1 VVNTLINPSVKKFRR
16 LKMKSFIKI
25 FTCLLCLSF
34 LSGCASL
41 QDATRSVSSTVS
53 STVGSITSA
62 IDEKQYAKVPEDQKI
77 GLAEANE
84 KNMLSEKK
92 IKLAKEK
99 SKYADLELDKANLLK
114 EISSLEYD
122 IVRQEAIKR
131 AGLDVK
137 GESGEVIGKM
147 KEKKNKIEGN
157 IMRIDGK
164 MEDVS
169 LSIKRASDEIATAE
183 GDLKKKVSRE
193 NPADAPKAKAEKVDQ
208 GKMETP
214 AKVKT
219 AEPVKDQEPA
229 KTPEPVKN
237 QPQEQT
243 K

>member
-1 VVNTLINPSVKKFRR
+1 
-16 LKMKSFIKI
+16 MKSFIKI

-34 LSGCASL
+34 LSGCATI
-41 QDATRSVSSTVS
+41 QDATTSVTSSVS

-62 IDEKQYAKVPEDQKI
+62 IDEKQYTKVPEDQKI

-84 KNMLSEKK
+84 KVMLSEKK
-92 IKLAKEK
+92 VKLAKEK
-99 SKYADLELDKANLLK
+99 SKYADLELDKANQLK
-114 EISSLEYD
+114 EISSVEYD

-131 AGLDVK
+131 AGLDAK
-137 GESGEVIGKM
+137 GVSGEVIGNLKA
-147 KEKKNKIEGN
+147 KKNKIEGN

-164 MEDVS
+164 MEDLS
-169 LSIKRASDEIATAE
+169 LSIKRASDETAAAE

-193 NPADAPKAKAEKVDQ
+193 SPADMPKVKAEKMDQ
-208 GKMETP
+208 GKTETP
-214 AKVKT
+214 AKAKT

-229 KTPEPVKN
+229 KTPEPVKD

>member
-1 VVNTLINPSVKKFRR
+1 
-16 LKMKSFIKI
+16 MKSFIKL

-41 QDATRSVSSTVS
+41 QDARSSVS
-53 STVGSITSA
+53 STVGSITSR

-77 GLAEANE
+77 GFAEANE
-84 KNMLSEKK
+84 KIMLSEKK

-99 SKYADLELDKANLLK
+99 IKYADLEHDKANLLK
-114 EISSLEYD
+114 EIASLEYD

-137 GESGEVIGKM
+137 GVSGEVIGDIKA
-147 KEKKNKIEGN
+147 KKYKIEGD

-169 LSIKRASDEIATAE
+169 LSIKRTSDEITTAE
-183 GDLKKKVSRE
+183 GALKKKVSRE
-193 NPADAPKAKAEKVDQ
+193 NSADTPKVKAEKVDQ
-208 GKMETP
+208 DKTETP
-214 AKVKT
+214 AKAKT
-219 AEPVKDQEPA
+219 AEPAKDQEPT
-229 KTPEPVKN
+229 KTPEPVKD
-237 QPQEQT
+237 QPQEQI

>member
-1 VVNTLINPSVKKFRR
+1 
-16 LKMKSFIKI
+16 MKSFIKI

-34 LSGCASL
+34 LSGCATI
-41 QDATRSVSSTVS
+41 QDATTSVTSSVSSTV
-53 STVGSITSA
+53 VSITSA

-84 KNMLSEKK
+84 KVMLSEKK
-92 IKLAKEK
+92 VKLAKEK

-122 IVRQEAIKR
+122 IVRQEAIRR
-131 AGLDVK
+131 AGLDEK
-137 GESGEVIGKM
+137 GVSGEVIGKM

-169 LSIKRASDEIATAE
+169 LSIKRAGDEIAAAE

-193 NPADAPKAKAEKVDQ
+193 SPAHMPKGKAEKVDQ
-208 GKMETP
+208 GKTETP
-214 AKVKT
+214 AKAKT
-219 AEPVKDQEPA
+219 AEPVKDQ
-229 KTPEPVKN
+229 
-237 QPQEQT
+237 PQEQT

>member
-1 VVNTLINPSVKKFRR
+1 
-16 LKMKSFIKI
+16 MKSFIKL

-41 QDATRSVSSTVS
+41 QDATRSVSSSVS
-53 STVGSITSA
+53 STVGSITSG

-77 GLAEANE
+77 GIAEANE
-84 KNMLSEKK
+84 KIMLSEKK

-122 IVRQEAIKR
+122 IVRQEAIRR
-131 AGLDVK
+131 ADLDVK
-137 GESGEVIGKM
+137 GLSGEVIGDIKA
-147 KEKKNKIEGN
+147 KKYKIEGD

-183 GDLKKKVSRE
+183 GDLKKKASRE
-193 NPADAPKAKAEKVDQ
+193 NPADAPIVKAEKVDQ
-208 GKMETP
+208 DKTETP
-214 AKVKT
+214 AKAKT
-219 AEPVKDQEPA
+219 AEPVKDQ
-229 KTPEPVKN
+229 
-237 QPQEQT
+237 PQEQT

>member
-1 VVNTLINPSVKKFRR
+1 
-16 LKMKSFIKI
+16 MKSFIKL

-41 QDATRSVSSTVS
+41 QDATRSVSSSVS
-53 STVGSITSA
+53 STVGSITSG

-77 GLAEANE
+77 GIAEANE
-84 KNMLSEKK
+84 KIMLSEKK

-122 IVRQEAIKR
+122 IVRQEAVKR

-137 GESGEVIGKM
+137 GVSGEVIGELKA
-147 KEKKNKIEGN
+147 KKNKIEGN

-164 MEDVS
+164 MENVS

-193 NPADAPKAKAEKVDQ
+193 NPAGALKVKAEKVDQ
-208 GKMETP
+208 DKTETP
-214 AKVKT
+214 AKAKT
-219 AEPVKDQEPA
+219 AEPVKDQ
-229 KTPEPVKN
+229 
-237 QPQEQT
+237 PQEQT

>member
-1 VVNTLINPSVKKFRR
+1 
-16 LKMKSFIKI
+16 MKSFIKI

-34 LSGCASL
+34 LSGCATI
-41 QDATRSVSSTVS
+41 QDATTSVTSSVSSTV
-53 STVGSITSA
+53 VSITSA

-84 KNMLSEKK
+84 KVMLSEKK
-92 IKLAKEK
+92 VKLAKEK

-122 IVRQEAIKR
+122 IVRQEAIRR
-131 AGLDVK
+131 AGLDEK
-137 GESGEVIGKM
+137 GVSGEVIGKM

-169 LSIKRASDEIATAE
+169 LSIKRAGDEIAAAE

-193 NPADAPKAKAEKVDQ
+193 SPAHMPKGKAEKVDQ
-208 GKMETP
+208 GKTETP
-214 AKVKT
+214 AKAKT

-229 KTPEPVKN
+229 KIPEPVKD

>member
-1 VVNTLINPSVKKFRR
+1 
-16 LKMKSFIKI
+16 MKSFIKLFI
-25 FTCLLCLSF
+25 CLLCLSF

-41 QDATRSVSSTVS
+41 QDATRTVSSTVS
-53 STVGSITSA
+53 STVGSITSG

-77 GLAEANE
+77 GIAEANE
-84 KNMLSEKK
+84 KIMLSEKK

-99 SKYADLELDKANLLK
+99 SKYADLELDKANLSK

-131 AGLDVK
+131 AGLDAK
-137 GESGEVIGKM
+137 GVSGEIIGELKA
-147 KEKKNKIEGN
+147 KKNKIEGN

-169 LSIKRASDEIATAE
+169 LSIKRTSDEIATAE

-193 NPADAPKAKAEKVDQ
+193 SPADTPKVKAEKVDQ
-208 GKMETP
+208 GKTEIP
-214 AKVKT
+214 AKTKT

-229 KTPEPVKN
+229 KTPEPVKD

>member
-1 VVNTLINPSVKKFRR
+1 
-16 LKMKSFIKI
+16 MKSFIKI

-34 LSGCASL
+34 LSGCATI
-41 QDATRSVSSTVS
+41 QDATTSVTSSVSSTV
-53 STVGSITSA
+53 VSITSA

-84 KNMLSEKK
+84 KVMLSEKK
-92 IKLAKEK
+92 VKLAKEK
-99 SKYADLELDKANLLK
+99 SKYADLELAKANLLK

-122 IVRQEAIKR
+122 IVRQEAIRR
-131 AGLDVK
+131 AGLDEK
-137 GESGEVIGKM
+137 GVSGEVIGKM

-169 LSIKRASDEIATAE
+169 LSIKRAGDEIAAAE

-193 NPADAPKAKAEKVDQ
+193 SPAHMPKGKAEKVDQ
-208 GKMETP
+208 GKTETP
-214 AKVKT
+214 AKAKT
-219 AEPVKDQEPA
+219 AEPVKDQ
-229 KTPEPVKN
+229 
-237 QPQEQT
+237 PQEQT